1 MNESLHK
8 QAKKKLK
15 SAFLLKQYAC
25 LALQSY
31 NDFALCECLVK
42 DFADHSI
49 LAVTSR

>member
-15 SAFLLKQYAC
+15 SALLKQYAC
-25 LALQSY
+25 MALQSY